1 MLNNFT
7 ETELKNERW
16 KDIDGYE
23 GMYQVSDLG
32 RVRSKKYGYW
42 RVMRFGKNHKG
53 YLHIGLCRNGKQ
65 KKFYVHRLV
74 AQAFIPND
82 DESKTQ
88 INHINEDKTEN
99 KVSNLEWCS
108 AQYNVT
114 YNDIHYRRR
123 HPKYKRSKIKEYYR
137 PDLTEQQNLDIF
149 KEQGIECSFCTINR
163 LKKDLDL
170 IGTNRKYVRNKIK
183 DLYDQNL
190 TYQENI
196 NLFKE
201 QGIECSDTTVK
212 KLRKELGLTGS
223 RTKPKRRKVEK
234 LYNPNLT
241 YADNLEIFR
250 ENGVECSVR
259 VINSIR
265 KDLGLVKS
273 TKKK

>member
-1 MLNNFT
+1 MFNSFT
-7 ETELKNERW
+7 ETELAQERW
-16 KDIDGYE
+16 RDIEGYD

-32 RVRSKKYGYW
+32 RVRSLKYGKV
-42 RVMRFGKNHKG
+42 RVLRAQKNHKG
-53 YLHIGLCRNGKQ
+53 YLQIGLCRDGKQ
-65 KKFYVHRLV
+65 KCYKIHRLV

-82 DESKTQ
+82 DSSKTQ
-88 INHINEDKTEN
+88 VNHIDECKQNNRKD
-99 KVSNLEWCS
+99 NLEFCTP
-108 AQYNVT
+108 QYNMN
-114 YNDIHYRRR
+114 YNGLQYRRQ

-137 PDLTEQQNLDIF
+137 PDLTEQQNLDLF
-149 KEQGIECSFCTINR
+149 KEQGIECSLYTINR

-183 DLYDQNL
+183 DLYNPNL

-201 QGIECSDTTVK
+201 HGIECSEKTVQ
-212 KLRKELGLTGS
+212 KLRKDLGLTGS

-241 YADNLEIFR
+241 YQENLDIFKQQ
-250 ENGVECSVR
+250 GVECSVR

-265 KDLGLVKS
+265 KDLGLVNS

>member
-1 MLNNFT
+1 MEYT
-7 ETELKNERW
+7 DIELKNEQWR
-16 KDIDGYE
+16 DIDGYD
-23 GMYQVSDLG
+23 GAYQVSDLG
-32 RVRSKKYGYW
+32 RVRSLK
-42 RVMRFGKNHKG
+42 FGKVRVLRTGNDRKG
-53 YLHIGLCRNGKQ
+53 YLCVGLCKDGKQ
-65 KKFYVHRLV
+65 KSYKVHRLV

-88 INHINEDKTEN
+88 INHINEVKSDN
-99 KVSNLEWCS
+99 RVSNIEWCTP
-108 AQYNVT
+108 QYNIN
-114 YNDIHYRRR
+114 YNKLQYRRI
-123 HPKYKRSKIKEYYR
+123 HPKYKRSKIKEYYQ
-137 PDLTEQQNLDIF
+137 PDLTEQQNLDLF
-149 KEQGIECSFCTINR
+149 KEKGIECSFYTINR
-163 LKKDLDL
+163 LKKDLGL

-183 DLYDQNL
+183 HLYDQNL

-201 QGIECSDTTVK
+201 HGIECSDTTVK
-212 KLRKELGLTGS
+212 KLRKDLGLTGS

-241 YADNLEIFR
+241 YADNLEVFK
-250 ENGVECSVR
+250 ENGVECSTR